1 MELLADAPLAVTLGI
16 LALLDGLSVGTLLV
30 PIFLLLAP
38 GRTPV
43 GRVLLYLVTIAAFYL
58 AVGVLFML
66 GLVNL
71 VDVAQEFLTSP
82 AGQVVRLVAGA
93 ALLLVAFIVGRG
105 AARRAPGSRP
115 AGESVRVSPLTGM
128 PVAATTP
135 APAASF
141 PASGTTAPESS
152 ARLMRWRDRL
162 LAPQASSGGVMAVA
176 VGAGV
181 VEVATMLP
189 YLVAMGML
197 AEAPLG
203 MPVRIAALAGYCAV
217 MILPAVVLLALRV
230 VAAPVVERPLG
241 RLAAWMERT
250 GRENTAWI
258 IGIVGFLVA
267 RGAATELGL
276 FDRMSALLG

>member
-1 MELLADAPLAVTLGI
+1 MELLADAPLALTLGV

-43 GRVLLYLVTIAAFYL
+43 GRVLLYLGTIATFYL
-58 AVGVLFML
+58 AVGILFML

-71 VDVAQEFLTSP
+71 VDVAQGFLSSP
-82 AGQVVRLVAGA
+82 AGQIVRLVAGA
-93 ALLLVAFIVGRG
+93 ALLLVAFLVGRG
-105 AARRAPGSRP
+105 SARAPGSG
-115 AGESVRVSPLTGM
+115 ATGEPVRVSPVTGL
-128 PVAATTP
+128 PVGVTAPATVAA
-135 APAASF
+135 APSE
-141 PASGTTAPESS
+141 TARSEPS
-152 ARLMRWRDRL
+152 ARLVRWRDRL
-162 LAPQASSGGVMAVA
+162 LAPEASRGAVMAVA

-217 MILPAVVLLALRV
+217 MILPAVVLLVLRV

-258 IGIVGFLVA
+258 LGIVGFLVA

-276 FDRMSALLG
+276 FDRLGALLG

>member
-1 MELLADAPLAVTLGI
+1 MELLADAPLALTLGV

-43 GRVLLYLVTIAAFYL
+43 GRVLLYLGTIATFYL
-58 AVGVLFML
+58 AVGILFML

-71 VDVAQEFLTSP
+71 VDVAQGFLSSP

-93 ALLLVAFIVGRG
+93 ALLLVAFLVGRG
-105 AARRAPGSRP
+105 SARAPGSRA
-115 AGESVRVSPLTGM
+115 AGEQVRVSPVTGM
-128 PVAATTP
+128 PVAGATP
-135 APAASF
+135 APVAAA
-141 PASGTTAPESS
+141 ASGTASSESS
-152 ARLMRWRDRL
+152 ARLVRWRDRL
-162 LAPQASSGGVMAVA
+162 LAPEASGGAVMAVA

-217 MILPAVVLLALRV
+217 MILPAVVLLVLRV

-276 FDRMSALLG
+276 FDRLGALLG